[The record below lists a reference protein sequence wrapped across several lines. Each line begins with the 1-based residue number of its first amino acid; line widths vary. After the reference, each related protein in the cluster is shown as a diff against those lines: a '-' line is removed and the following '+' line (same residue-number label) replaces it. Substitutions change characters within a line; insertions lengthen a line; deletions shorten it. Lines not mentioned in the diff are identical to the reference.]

1 MPTSYP
7 QLIRNLTHDVVQY
20 KSIAVALFVLINLV
34 AVAIGLAWPK
44 SYTSSST
51 IFVEEKNIIQP
62 LMQGAA
68 VATDVRDRATVAKE
82 LLFGRKILLQ
92 ALEQAGWFSNK
103 TSDLD
108 KDRLIEDAK
117 TRTKVLNVGRNLIK
131 IESTAPNP
139 EQAFKTTQT
148 FAELFVQESLGSQ
161 TRESEAAYEFI
172 NGQVEIY
179 HDKLTSAEQGLKKF
193 RSESVDARPG
203 TEEEVQARVNALQQ
217 TIEKT
222 RVELKEA
229 EVKQASIE
237 KQLSG
242 EAEVTASLTREGQ
255 YATRAG
261 ELQSQ
266 LENLRLSYHETYP
279 DIIRIKH
286 QIDDL
291 KEMIATEQRH
301 LDTARESAKASGKL
315 YIDDSVRANPL
326 YQQLRSDLYG
336 SKTNIETL
344 KARLQESTQLLNN
357 ELGRARRIHGGE
369 AELAE
374 LTRDYVV
381 NRDIYQ
387 DLLRRRENA
396 RVSRNMDRGNQGLT
410 LKINEPA
417 FMPMQPSGLRFMHF
431 VLGGILLSVIAPPA
445 LIFGVLKVD
454 PRVKLPALITDKMNI
469 PLLVVVPH
477 LEAPAERHAAAVS
490 LRWHVA
496 VVLVTLGFVFATG
509 LLRTVGAI

>member
-1 MPTSYP
+1 MSTTYV
-7 QLIRNLTHDVVQY
+7 QIIRSLTHDVIRH
-20 KSIAVALFVLINLV
+20 KSAAVAVFVLINVL

-51 IFVEEKNIIQP
+51 IYVEEKNIIQP

-92 ALEQAGWFSNK
+92 VLEQAGWFANNA
-103 TSDLD
+103 TDLD
-108 KDRLIEDAK
+108 KDRLMEQAK
-117 TRTKVLNVGRNLIK
+117 TRTRVLNVGRNLVK
-131 IESTAPNP
+131 IEYTDPNP
-139 EQAFKTTQT
+139 ERSFKTTRQ

-172 NGQVEIY
+172 NSQVEMY
-179 HDKLTSAEQGLKKF
+179 HDKLTSAEQGLKTF
-193 RSESVDARPG
+193 RSASVDARPG
-203 TEEEVQARVNALQQ
+203 TEEEVQARINALQQ

-222 RVELKEA
+222 TLELKEA
-229 EVKQASIE
+229 QVKQASIE

-242 EAEVTASLTREGQ
+242 EAEATASLTREGQ
-255 YATRAG
+255 YAMRIA

-266 LENLRLSYHETYP
+266 LENLRLSYLDTYP

-291 KEMIATEQRH
+291 KEMIATEQRQR
-301 LDTARESAKASGKL
+301 DAARESAKASGKQFV
-315 YIDDSVRANPL
+315 DDSVRINPL
-326 YQQLRSDLYG
+326 YQQLRRDLYE
-336 SKTNIETL
+336 SKTNMETL
-344 KARLQESTQLLNN
+344 KARLNESTQLLNT
-357 ELGRARRIHGGE
+357 ELARARRIHGGE

-374 LTRDYVV
+374 LTRDYEV

-417 FMPMQPSGLRFMHF
+417 FMPLQPSGLRFTHF

-445 LIFGVLKVD
+445 LIFGVQKVD
-454 PRVKLPALITDKMNI
+454 PRVKMPALITDKMNV

-490 LRWHVA
+490 LRWHVV
-496 VVLVTLGFVFATG
+496 VVLVTLGFVGTTG
-509 LLRTVGAI
+509 LLKAIGAI

>member
-1 MPTSYP
+1 MPTSYA
-7 QLIRNLTHDVVQY
+7 QVIRGLTHDIIRH
-20 KSIAVALFVLINLV
+20 KSVAVALFVLINVV
-34 AVAIGLAWPK
+34 AVAIGLVWPK

-82 LLFGRKILLQ
+82 LLFGRKVLLQ
-92 ALEQAGWFSNK
+92 VLEQAGWFGSN
-103 TSDLD
+103 TTDLD
-108 KDRLIEDAK
+108 KDRLMEVAK
-117 TRTKVLNVGRNLIK
+117 LHTKVLNVGRNLLK
-131 IESTAPNP
+131 VEYTDPDP
-139 EQAFKTTQT
+139 ERAFKTTQK
-148 FAELFVQESLGSQ
+148 FAELFVQESMGSQ
-161 TRESEAAYEFI
+161 TRESEAAFDFI
-172 NGQVEIY
+172 NSQVDMY
-179 HDKLTSAEQGLKKF
+179 HEKLTSAEQGLKKF
-193 RSESVDARPG
+193 RSDSVDARPG

-222 RVELKEA
+222 SLDLKEA
-229 EVKQASIE
+229 QVKQASIE

-255 YATRAG
+255 YAVRVG

-266 LENLRLSYHETYP
+266 LENLRLSYHDTYP

-291 KEMIATEQRH
+291 KEMIATEQRQ
-301 LDTARESAKASGKL
+301 REAERNSAKASGKI
-315 YIDDSVRANPL
+315 YVDDSVRINPL
-326 YQQLRSDLYG
+326 YQQLRRDLYE
-336 SKTNIETL
+336 SKTNMETL

-357 ELGRARRIHGGE
+357 ELARARRIHGGE
-369 AELAE
+369 AVLAE
-374 LTRDYVV
+374 LTRDYEV

-396 RVSRNMDRGNQGLT
+396 RVSRNMDRDKQGLT

-417 FMPMQPSGLRFMHF
+417 FMPLQPSGLRFMHF
-431 VLGGILLSVIAPPA
+431 VIGGILLSVIAPPA
-445 LIFGVLKVD
+445 LIFGVQKVD
-454 PRVKLPALITDKMNI
+454 PRVKMPALITDKMNI

-490 LRWHVA
+490 LRWHVV
-496 VVLVTLGFVFATG
+496 VVLVTLGFVGTTG
-509 LLRTVGAI
+509 LLRAIGAI